1 MSDKAKASGKR
12 SRRTRI
18 LAGLGIFFLLL
29 AAAIGALK
37 NHFAASLYDQREGE
51 RWGLGG
57 GAAQISCF
65 YGSGQTLKEEE
76 IPELNYQLEEI
87 LKGRSVSQETL
98 GVPETARLFAL
109 GYSGLGQVE
118 ITGGDRT
125 FTVNA
130 VGAGGDFFLF
140 HPVRLLSGSYF
151 SGEDLMKDRIL
162 IDEETAWTLFGSP
175 DCVGKSLDIG
185 GVPHYISGVYRRE
198 DDSLTRKAGSA
209 RSLVYISFDSLS
221 RYSSGG
227 FVTAAYSETSAVR
240 EDYGLSEEGS
250 GGSGAGDGSASSS
263 EEETAGITCLETVLP
278 NPVDGFAL
286 GIMKEALGSG
296 SGMTM
301 VDNTARYRDEALLDL
316 FLGFTSRG
324 MQTTGISYPF
334 WENRARAW
342 ENILSLVFMAGCLCL
357 FAAAVILVILIV
369 SWYRHKKWNTGS
381 LAKKASDWFYDRQ
394 SERARIAAMK
404 DDDAGRISAD
414 ETDFDSDFSDLDDTD
429 ADSFDFY
436 DEEDTP
442 DPEDQWSAAPG
453 AEEHEAPAA
462 DTKDTINATEH
473 EKGYEN
479 EE

>member
-12 SRRTRI
+12 SRRTMI
-18 LAGLGIFFLLL
+18 LVGTGLFFLLL
-29 AAAIGALK
+29 AASIGVIK
-37 NHFAASLYDQREGE
+37 RHFAESLYDQGEGE
-51 RWGLGG
+51 RWGLDG

-65 YGSGQTLKEEE
+65 YGSTQPLKEED

-87 LKGRSVSQETL
+87 LKGRSISQETL

-151 SGEDLMKDRIL
+151 SGDDLMKDRVL
-162 IDEETAWTLFGSP
+162 IDEETAWTLYGSP
-175 DCVGKSLDIG
+175 DCVGKSLDIS

-240 EDYGLSEEGS
+240 EDAGLSGDGEDASPAGEDTSAPAEEG
-250 GGSGAGDGSASSS
+250 
-263 EEETAGITCLETVLP
+263 TGITCLEVVLP

-286 GIMKEALGSG
+286 GIMKEALGGG
-296 SGMTM
+296 SGAAL
-301 VDNTARYRDEALLDL
+301 VDNTARYRDEALLDI

-324 MQTTGISYPF
+324 MQTTGISFPF

-342 ENILSLVFMAGCLCL
+342 ENILSLVFMAYCLCL
-357 FAAAVILVILIV
+357 FAAAVVLVILIV

-381 LAKKASDWFYDRQ
+381 LAKKASDWIYDRQ
-394 SERARIAAMK
+394 SERARIAAIK
-404 DDDAGRISAD
+404 ESGAGRISAD
-414 ETDFDSDFSDLDDTD
+414 EADPDSDFSDSYDTD
-429 ADSFDFY
+429 DDSFDFY
-436 DEEDTP
+436 DEEDGP
-442 DPEDQWSAAPG
+442 DLEDQWFAAPG
-453 AEEHEAPAA
+453 ADRKEAPPA
-462 DTKDTINATEH
+462 DTEGSTNATEN

>member
-250 GGSGAGDGSASSS
+250 GGSDAGDGSPSSS

-286 GIMKEALGSG
+286 GIMKEVLGSG

-324 MQTTGISYPF
+324 MQTKGISYPF

-342 ENILSLVFMAGCLCL
+342 ENILSLVFMGYCLCL
-357 FAAAVILVILIV
+357 FAAAVILVILIIG
-369 SWYRHKKWNTGS
+369 WYRHRKWNSAS
-381 LAKKASDWFYDRQ
+381 LVRKASDWIYDMQ
-394 SERARIAAMK
+394 SERARISAGEK
-404 DDDAGRISAD
+404 DPDSEFYDPDDDSYDYFDD
-414 ETDFDSDFSDLDDTD
+414 EDDPDL
-429 ADSFDFY
+429 
-436 DEEDTP
+436 
-442 DPEDQWSAAPG
+442 EDQWFEDPRSQ
-453 AEEHEAPAA
+453 
-462 DTKDTINATEH
+462 
-473 EKGYEN
+473 
-479 EE
+479 